1 MIFVVFIY
9 LIGASVHGEL
19 TLWRE
24 KSLTVI
30 WPFIAIGFALLVVG
44 ALVHWCFQAFVSF
57 AHD

>member
-1 MIFVVFIY
+1 MIYVVFIY
-9 LIGASVHGEL
+9 LIGVCVHGEL

-44 ALVHWCFQAFVSF
+44 AFIHCLLQVGLRLAR
-57 AHD
+57 